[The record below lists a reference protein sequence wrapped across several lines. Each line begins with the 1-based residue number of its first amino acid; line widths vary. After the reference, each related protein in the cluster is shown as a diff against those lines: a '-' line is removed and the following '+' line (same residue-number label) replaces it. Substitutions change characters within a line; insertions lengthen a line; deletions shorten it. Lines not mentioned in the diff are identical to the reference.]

1 MGTVPSGNVVSS
13 VEVEGGVVE
22 MVKDFTYPGF
32 TLSADGET
40 AREVDCWIARA
51 FKAFGSLWLS
61 IFTYLFAL
69 VIRELFTIR

>member
-1 MGTVPSGNVVSS
+1 MPSGDIVSS

-22 MVKDFTYPGF
+22 MVKDFTYLGS

-51 FKAFGSLWLS
+51 SKVFGSLRLS
-61 IFTYLFAL
+61 IFTNSAL
-69 VIRELFTIR
+69 SVGT